1 MIMILF
7 TILMLMVFGELL
19 GFALKAAWG
28 VTKVV
33 LFLIL
38 LPLILIG
45 LVVGGMI
52 YLALPILAIAGIVM
66 LFKRIAAAN

>member
-7 TILMLMVFGELL
+7 TVLMLMVFGELL

-28 VTKVV
+28 ITKVV
-33 LFLIL
+33 LFLIF

-45 LVVGGMI
+45 LAVGGMI
-52 YLALPILAIAGIVM
+52 YLALPILAIAGIVI

>member
-1 MIMILF
+1 MILF

-33 LFLIL
+33 LFLIF

-52 YLALPILAIAGIVM
+52 YLALPILAIAGIVI
-66 LFKRIAAAN
+66 LFKRVAAAN

>member
-1 MIMILF
+1 MILF

-19 GFALKAAWG
+19 GLALRAAWG

-33 LFLIL
+33 FFLIF

-45 LVVGGMI
+45 LVLGGMI
-52 YLALPILAIAGIVM
+52 YLALPLLAIAGIVM
-66 LFKRIAAAN
+66 LFKRIAAVN